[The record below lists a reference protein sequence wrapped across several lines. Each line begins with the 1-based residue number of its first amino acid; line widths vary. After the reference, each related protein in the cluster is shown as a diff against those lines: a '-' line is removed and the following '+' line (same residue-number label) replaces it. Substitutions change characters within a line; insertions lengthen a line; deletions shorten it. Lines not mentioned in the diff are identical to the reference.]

1 MPLPLVALV
10 PAVVAVLQQVA
21 AYVGRTGLM
30 KLLAST
36 GAAAGAGA
44 LGGEYVSALVT
55 GDAGALQKQLLK
67 AAAVVVEYETGLQL
81 DDDDPFGGGSMGSAV
96 TQKSGVPV
104 RNLYDKE
111 GVREDLEHFALD
123 QFSLKTGYQLSS
135 LRDPERIKAD
145 VVAIGISIM
154 EEKVHFP
161 LTQIMSEEDPKQA
174 MIEYFTPLV
183 IDRITKEVESRDIN
197 AESLIVQIQAKTGA
211 KFTKRQINKALNS
224 KLIQQ
229 SLQYIAKKRQ
239 KGADTRRRLQ
249 NRAAQARFRAKHGNR
264 AKYVRL
270 SEGPVKPVAAPN
282 PAPNPAPSGGQGGN
296 P

>member
-1 MPLPLVALV
+1 MPLAALI
-10 PAVVAVLQQVA
+10 PALGAVLTQVA
-21 AYVGRTGLM
+21 GYVGRTGLLKM
-30 KLLAST
+30 LTAT
-36 GAAAGAGA
+36 GVAGGAGA
-44 LGGEYVSALVT
+44 IGGEYLSALAT
-55 GDAGALQKQLLK
+55 GDAGALTKQLLK
-67 AAAVVVEYETGLQL
+67 AAAVVVEYETGIQL
-81 DDDDPFGGGSMGSAV
+81 DDEEPFGGHSMGSAV

-154 EEKVHFP
+154 EERMHFP
-161 LTQIMSEEDPKQA
+161 LTQIMSDEDPKQA
-174 MIEYFTPLV
+174 LIEYFTPLV

-197 AESLIVQIQAKTGA
+197 AESLIVAIQAKTGA

-264 AKYVRL
+264 SKYVRL
-270 SEGPVKPVAAPN
+270 SDGPVN
-282 PAPNPAPSGGQGGN
+282 PAAVPQVPAGGQGK

>member
-1 MPLPLVALV
+1 MPLPLAALI
-10 PAVVAVLQQVA
+10 PALGAVLTQVA
-21 AYVGRTGLM
+21 GYVGRTGLLKM
-30 KLLAST
+30 LATT
-36 GAAAGAGA
+36 GAIGGAGA
-44 LGGEYVSALVT
+44 IGGEYLSALVT
-55 GDAGALQKQLLK
+55 GDAGTIQKTLLK
-67 AAAVVVEYETGLQL
+67 AAAVVVEYETGIKL
-81 DDDDPFGGGSMGSAV
+81 DDEEPFGGHSMGSAV

-154 EEKVHFP
+154 EERMHFP
-161 LTQIMSEEDPKQA
+161 LTQIMTDEDPKQA
-174 MIEYFTPLV
+174 LIEYFTPLV

-197 AESLIVQIQAKTGA
+197 AESLIVAIQAKTGA

-264 AKYVRL
+264 TKYVRL
-270 SEGPVKPVAAPN
+270 SDGQVKPAAVQPV
-282 PAPNPAPSGGQGGN
+282 PAGGQGGS
-296 P
+296 

>member
-1 MPLPLVALV
+1 MPLPLAALV
-10 PAVVAVLQQVA
+10 PVFGAVLTQIAGVIGR
-21 AYVGRTGLM
+21 VGWG
-30 KLLAST
+30 KLLTWTAT
-36 GAAAGAGA
+36 GSVGV
-44 LGGEYVSALVT
+44 EFVSALAT
-55 GDAGALQKQLLK
+55 GEAGTITKEHIR
-67 AAAVVVEYETGLQL
+67 AAAVVIEHETGIQL
-81 DDDDPFGGGSMGSAV
+81 DDEDPFGGNSMGNAV

-145 VVAIGISIM
+145 VVAIGISIL
-154 EEKVHFP
+154 EERVHFP
-161 LTQIMSEEDPKQA
+161 LTQIMADEDPKQA
-174 MIEYFTPLV
+174 LIEYFTPMV

-197 AESLIVQIQAKTGA
+197 AESLIVAIQAKTGA

-264 AKYVRL
+264 SKYVRL
-270 SEGPVKPVAAPN
+270 SDGPVN
-282 PAPNPAPSGGQGGN
+282 PAVVPQGSGGQGGVQ
-296 P
+296 

>member
-1 MPLPLVALV
+1 MPLPLAALA
-10 PAVVAVLQQVA
+10 PALIVLLQQA
-21 AYVGRTGLM
+21 AGYIGRTGL
-30 KLLAST
+30 LRVIGWGGASV
-36 GAAAGAGA
+36 GAGA
-44 LGGEYVSALVT
+44 IGGEYLSALAT
-55 GDAGALQKQLLK
+55 GDAGALTKTMLK
-67 AAAVVVEYETGLQL
+67 AAAVVVEYETGIQL
-81 DDDDPFGGGSMGSAV
+81 DDEDPFGGNSMGNAV

-154 EEKVHFP
+154 EERMHFP
-161 LTQIMSEEDPKQA
+161 LTQIMTEEDPKQA
-174 MIEYFTPLV
+174 LIEYFTPLV

-197 AESLIVQIQAKTGA
+197 AESLIVAIQAKTGA

-264 AKYVRL
+264 TKYVRL
-270 SEGPVKPVAAPN
+270 SDGPVKPAAVQPV
-282 PAPNPAPSGGQGGN
+282 PAGGQGGS
-296 P
+296 

>member
-1 MPLPLVALV
+1 MPLPLAALA
-10 PAVVAVLQQVA
+10 PAVVAVLQQAA
-21 AYVGRTGLM
+21 AYIGRTGLL
-30 KLLAST
+30 KLVTVT
-36 GAAAGAGA
+36 GGAAGAGA
-44 LGGEYVSALVT
+44 IGGEYVSALVT
-55 GDAGALQKQLLK
+55 GDAGALTKTMLK
-67 AAAVVVEYETGLQL
+67 AAAVVVEYETGIQL
-81 DDDDPFGGGSMGSAV
+81 DDEDPFGGHSMGNAV

-154 EEKVHFP
+154 EERMHFP
-161 LTQIMSEEDPKQA
+161 LTQIMADEDPKQA
-174 MIEYFTPLV
+174 LIEYFTPMV

-197 AESLIVQIQAKTGA
+197 AESLIVAIQAKTGA

-264 AKYVRL
+264 SKYVRL
-270 SEGPVKPVAAPN
+270 SDGPVRPAAVPQV
-282 PAPNPAPSGGQGGN
+282 PAGGQGGS
-296 P
+296 

>member
-1 MPLPLVALV
+1 MPLPLAALV
-10 PAVVAVLQQVA
+10 PVVIGVLQQAV
-21 AYVGRTGLM
+21 AYVGRTGLL

-36 GAAAGAGA
+36 GTAAGAGA

-55 GDAGALQKQLLK
+55 GDAGALQKQLLR

-81 DDDDPFGGGSMGSAV
+81 DDDEPFGGSSMGSAV

-174 MIEYFTPLV
+174 LIEYFTPLV

>member
-1 MPLPLVALV
+1 MPFPLAALA
-10 PAVVAVLQQVA
+10 PAIIAVLQQAA
-21 AYVGRTGLM
+21 AYVGRTGLL
-30 KLLAST
+30 KLLAYT
-36 GAAAGAGA
+36 GTAGGAGGI
-44 LGGEYVSALVT
+44 GGEYLSALAT
-55 GDAGALQKQLLK
+55 GDAGALTKTMLK
-67 AAAVVVEYETGLQL
+67 AAAVVVEYETGIKL
-81 DDDDPFGGGSMGSAV
+81 DDEDPFGGNSMGNAV
-96 TQKSGVPV
+96 TQKSGVPI

-135 LRDPERIKAD
+135 LRDPGRIKAD

-154 EEKVHFP
+154 EERMHFP
-161 LTQIMSEEDPKQA
+161 LTQIMTEEDPKQA
-174 MIEYFTPLV
+174 LIEYFTPLV
-183 IDRITKEVESRDIN
+183 IDRITKEVESRDIT
-197 AESLIVQIQAKTGA
+197 AESLIGALQAKTGA

-264 AKYVRL
+264 TKYVRL
-270 SEGPVKPVAAPN
+270 SDGPVKPAAVQPV
-282 PAPNPAPSGGQGGN
+282 PAGGQGG
-296 P
+296 

>member
-1 MPLPLVALV
+1 MPFPLAALA
-10 PAVVAVLQQVA
+10 PAIIAVLQQAA
-21 AYVGRTGLM
+21 AYVGRTGLL
-30 KLLAST
+30 KLLAYT
-36 GAAAGAGA
+36 GTAGGAGA
-44 LGGEYVSALVT
+44 IGGEYLSALAT
-55 GDAGALQKQLLK
+55 GDAGALTKTMLK
-67 AAAVVVEYETGLQL
+67 AAAVVVEYETGIKL
-81 DDDDPFGGGSMGSAV
+81 DDEDPFGGNSMGNAV
-96 TQKSGVPV
+96 TQKSGVPI

-135 LRDPERIKAD
+135 LRDPGRIKAD

-154 EEKVHFP
+154 EERMHFP
-161 LTQIMSEEDPKQA
+161 LTQIMTEEDPKQA
-174 MIEYFTPLV
+174 LIEYFTPLV

-197 AESLIVQIQAKTGA
+197 AESLIVAIQ
-211 KFTKRQINKALNS
+211 ALNS

-264 AKYVRL
+264 TKYVRL
-270 SEGPVKPVAAPN
+270 SDGPVKPAAVQPV
-282 PAPNPAPSGGQGGN
+282 PAGGQGG
-296 P
+296 